1 LWGCVMNTS
10 EPTTPDERPPPCP
23 EEIRAQVERIVASPE
38 FPKIGRGTVFLKYV
52 IDEALEGRSSRIKGY
67 SVAVEV
73 FKRSEGFTQ
82 DDPVV
87 RIEAGRLRRSLER
100 YYLVAGEHDPIRITI
115 PKGGYVPRFDW
126 MRVQEEEVAADAPL
140 AQSLPSRAT
149 LTRFSRGRLAVASG
163 IFVLLLLG
171 AAFAFR
177 EYQHV
182 ATNLVDNTVPEGPT
196 LAVAP
201 FTDMGEGA
209 DAKLYAEGL
218 TEDLLTALPRFKEL
232 KVFGRETSRRLSPG
246 ANAADV
252 GHETGARYLL
262 GGGVRIDKDKIRV
275 TARLSET
282 ATSKILWSATYDEDL
297 GTRSL
302 FAIQTDVA
310 NKVATAVAQPYG
322 IISQA
327 VTADAPPDDLDAY
340 GCTIRFYQYLSEVD
354 LQKHGEV
361 RACLLDAVTRYPT
374 YGTAWAMLSIV
385 YLDEERFGFNHRGDG
400 AQGPLQDALEAAR
413 KGIQVDPE
421 NSRALQAL
429 MMSLFFNQQIADGIR
444 IGEQA
449 LIANPND
456 TQLMSEFGTRLAM
469 SGQWERGGR
478 LLREALARNPGAAGY
493 YHAVLGLSAYMQAD
507 YQDAV
512 FEIEQADLQKQPLFH
527 IVAAVI
533 YAQVG
538 RKEDAKREGDI
549 FVKMRPNFLPNIR
562 AELTLRNVQ
571 PSDQTKLIEGVR
583 KIELQVPPFG

>member
-1 LWGCVMNTS
+1 MKTS
-10 EPTTPDERPPPCP
+10 DPTNSDDWPPPSP
-23 EEIRAQVERIVASPE
+23 EEIRAQVDRIVASPE
-38 FPKIGRGTVFLKYV
+38 FPKVGRGIIFLKYV
-52 IDEALEGRSSRIKGY
+52 IDEALEGRAGRIKGY

-100 YYLVAGEHDPIRITI
+100 YYLVAGAHDPIRITI
-115 PKGGYVPRFDW
+115 PKGGYVPRFDR
-126 MRVQEEEVAADAPL
+126 MPVQEEAVAADTPL
-140 AQSLPSRAT
+140 ARSLPLHARLPS
-149 LTRFSRGRLAVASG
+149 FSKGRLAVASG
-163 IFVLLLLG
+163 VLVLMLLS

-177 EYQHV
+177 EYQHA
-182 ATNLVDNTVPEGPT
+182 ATNLVNNTVPEAPT

-232 KVFGRETSRRLSPG
+232 KVFGRETSRRLAPG
-246 ANAADV
+246 TNAADV
-252 GHETGARYLL
+252 GQETGAHYLL
-262 GGGVRIDKDKIRV
+262 GGGVRIDNDTIRV

-327 VTADAPPDDLDAY
+327 VTANVPPDDLDAY
-340 GCTIRFYQYLSEVD
+340 GCTIRFYQYLSEMSA
-354 LQKHGEV
+354 QKHGEV
-361 RACLLDAVTRYPT
+361 RACLLGAVKRYPN

-385 YLDEERFGFNHRGDG
+385 YLDEERFGFNRRNDG
-400 AQGPLQDALEAAR
+400 ADGSLQDALEAAR

-429 MMSLFFNQQIADGIR
+429 MMSLFFNQQISDGVR
-444 IGEQA
+444 VGEQA
-449 LIANPND
+449 LLANPND

-469 SGQWERGGR
+469 SGQWERGAR

-493 YHAVLGLSAYMQAD
+493 YHAVLGLSAYMQGD
-507 YQDAV
+507 YQTAV

-538 RKEDAKREGDI
+538 RKEEAKREGEI
-549 FVKMRPNFLPNIR
+549 FVKMRPGFLPNIR
-562 AELTLRNVQ
+562 AELSLRNLQ
-571 PSDQTKLIEGVR
+571 PSDQTKLIEGAR
-583 KIELQVPPFG
+583 KVGLHVLPFG